1 MDISTLGSCIAI
13 VMICYIVGM
22 GCKASKR
29 ISDEWIPVIM
39 AVIGGILGAVGMG
52 VIPDFPATDYITAVA
67 VGMFKDATGYE
78 ILTDAMKAL
87 LSQYPGLYENETI
100 KFEELGKESG
110 IAFSADNGALIY
122 SEKEDV
128 CGTMHQVCQYPFYVV
143 YRTASDKERQKL
155 SVQKFLDN
163 LGKWICREP
172 VIINGSETRLNTF
185 PELSQGRVIKRITRD
200 NSYGLEPQESGVQD
214 WLLPLSVRYE
224 NTYEVI

>member
-1 MDISTLGSCIAI
+1 
-13 VMICYIVGM
+13 
-22 GCKASKR
+22 
-29 ISDEWIPVIM
+29 M
-39 AVIGGILGAVGMG
+39 ADKPIG
-52 VIPDFPATDYITAVA
+52 
-67 VGMFKDATGYE
+67 KDATGYE

-87 LSQYPGLYENETI
+87 LNQYPGLYENETI

-128 CGTMHQVCQYPFYVV
+128 CGTMHQICQYPFYVV

-172 VIINGSETRLNTF
+172 V
-185 PELSQGRVIKRITRD
+185 VIKRITRD

>member
-1 MDISTLGSCIAI
+1 
-13 VMICYIVGM
+13 
-22 GCKASKR
+22 
-29 ISDEWIPVIM
+29 M
-39 AVIGGILGAVGMG
+39 ADKPIG
-52 VIPDFPATDYITAVA
+52 
-67 VGMFKDATGYE
+67 KDATGYE

-87 LSQYPGLYENETI
+87 LNQYPGLYENETI

-110 IAFSADNGALIY
+110 IAFSADNGALVY
-122 SEKEDV
+122 TEKEDV

-172 VIINGSETRLNTF
+172 VAINGSETRLNAF

-224 NTYEVI
+224 NTYEVV

>member
-1 MDISTLGSCIAI
+1 M
-13 VMICYIVGM
+13 
-22 GCKASKR
+22 
-29 ISDEWIPVIM
+29 
-39 AVIGGILGAVGMG
+39 
-52 VIPDFPATDYITAVA
+52 
-67 VGMFKDATGYE
+67 
-78 ILTDAMKAL
+78 
-87 LSQYPGLYENETI
+87 
-100 KFEELGKESG
+100 
-110 IAFSADNGALIY
+110 IY

-128 CGTMHQVCQYPFYVV
+128 CGVMHQICQYPFYVV

-155 SVQKFLDN
+155 SVQKFLDS

-172 VIINGSETRLNTF
+172 VVINGSETRLNAF

>member
-1 MDISTLGSCIAI
+1 MITSRHICNVTAFHRHAILLGEAF
-13 VMICYIVGM
+13 G
-22 GCKASKR
+22 
-29 ISDEWIPVIM
+29 E
-39 AVIGGILGAVGMG
+39 
-52 VIPDFPATDYITAVA
+52 ITAV
-67 VGMFKDATGYE
+67 GETNGIHHLGNTE
-78 ILTDAMKAL
+78 LTL
-87 LSQYPGLYENETI
+87 GQ
-100 KFEELGKESG
+100 ELGKESG

-128 CGTMHQVCQYPFYVV
+128 CGVMHQVCQYPFYVV

-172 VIINGSETRLNTF
+172 VIINGSETRLNAF

>member
-1 MDISTLGSCIAI
+1 
-13 VMICYIVGM
+13 
-22 GCKASKR
+22 
-29 ISDEWIPVIM
+29 M
-39 AVIGGILGAVGMG
+39 ADKPIG
-52 VIPDFPATDYITAVA
+52 
-67 VGMFKDATGYE
+67 KDATGYE

-87 LSQYPGLYENETI
+87 LNQYPGLYENETI

-122 SEKEDV
+122 LEKENV

-172 VIINGSETRLNTF
+172 VIINGSETRLNVLRF
-185 PELSQGRVIKRITRD
+185 ICGQKLQ
-200 NSYGLEPQESGVQD
+200 QESMKHTSRIVMLCRPPMAVIHPVIRFR
-214 WLLPLSVRYE
+214 LLSTMLANV
-224 NTYEVI
+224 